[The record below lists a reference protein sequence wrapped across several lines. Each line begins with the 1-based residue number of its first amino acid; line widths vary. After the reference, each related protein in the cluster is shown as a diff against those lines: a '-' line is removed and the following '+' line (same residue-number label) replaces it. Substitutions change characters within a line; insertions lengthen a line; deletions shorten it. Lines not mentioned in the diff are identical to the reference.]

1 MVLAI
6 LTALTAILWA
16 LYRLHTSGVDL
27 NAFNPFYWLRRRKWQ
42 NQINTKP
49 IHLIENPMEAAAL
62 LVVATAK
69 LDGEITRELK
79 RFVIQLFINEFSVTE
94 KVAGDLYAT
103 SSYLL
108 KDVDNIVGEVRLIL
122 APCKDA
128 FKPNH
133 IATLV
138 EMLHKVAGEES
149 SPTVAQNELILEVRK
164 HLTPTKDNKLT
175 WE

>member
-1 MVLAI
+1 MVIAI
-6 LTALTAILWA
+6 LTALTAFLWA
-16 LYRLHTSGVDL
+16 LYRLHSSGVDL

-49 IHLIENPMEAAAL
+49 IHSIEKPMEAAAL

-69 LDGEITRELK
+69 LDGEITREQRHFIITL
-79 RFVIQLFINEFSVTE
+79 FVNEFSIAE
-94 KVAGDLYAT
+94 SDANELYST

-108 KDVDNIVGEVRLIL
+108 RDVNNIIPEIRLIL
-122 APCKDA
+122 EPCKAA

-133 IATLV
+133 IATLL
-138 EMLHKVAGEES
+138 EMLEKVAASEN

-164 HLTPTKDNKLT
+164 HLSPSKSDKFN
-175 WE
+175 WQ